1 MRADNLSKLIETA
14 KREEGVAIGP
24 ILFVIAILGVLAAAL
39 AAGSGS
45 FTTSTANDSARLKAS
60 ALLEIGDNL
69 KLGFD
74 RVLGRD
80 VAFDSIVIH
89 ENNTSGTSALFS
101 PSGGGIN
108 PPSISMAENT
118 TTATWRYISANI
130 KGLGTGVTQ
139 SKIAAI
145 KISANVC
152 GEINNKIRG
161 SSTISKFDA
170 GDWFNSDSIPDENTL
185 TNWPDAIKGS
195 GVGCIENNNTAD
207 DSGGYWFYQVLGVR

>member
-1 MRADNLSKLIETA
+1 MRAYNLSKLIKTA

-39 AAGSGS
+39 AAGGGA
-45 FTTSTANDSARLKAS
+45 FTSSTANDSARLKAS

-80 VAFDSIVIH
+80 VGFDSIVIH
-89 ENNTSGTSALFS
+89 ANNTSTTSDLFS
-101 PSGGGIN
+101 PIGGGIN
-108 PPSISMAENT
+108 PPSITMAENT
-118 TTATWRYISANI
+118 TTASWRYISANI
-130 KGLGTGVTQ
+130 KGLGTGVTK
-139 SKIAAI
+139 SKLAAI
-145 KISANVC
+145 KIAANVC